1 MGAKVAFS
9 GNLARHSARFS
20 EAARAL
26 NNVSPLAVLAR
37 GYALIEDE
45 NGNVLSHADDFPAGR
60 TIRTRVRDI
69 RIESEVRRV
78 EPAPPLPEPDPNTE

>member
-1 MGAKVAFS
+1 VRAF
-9 GNLARHSARFS
+9 GTELARQSARFS

-45 NGNVLSHADDFPAGR
+45 NGNVLSHADDFEPGR
-60 TIRTRVRDI
+60 TIHTRVRDL
-69 RIESEVRRV
+69 RIESEVRQV
-78 EPAPPLPEPDPNTE
+78 NPAPPLPEPDTKKPLIE